1 MTGIEALE
9 QAREK
14 IAALHLAHF
23 LYLDRFISLGSFQ
36 KTILNTIDA
45 MIAAER
51 ERLPD
56 AGETMGDWPE
66 DFPGE
71 NGNYQNKCRVC
82 GRLFTGHKRR
92 VVCKLCVKPEPG
104 AYREAAMAYQ
114 DLATC
119 YRLGTRPSEK
129 LFSRIEKA
137 RELLSE
143 PVFEEHDRYVYDD
156 AKPLAT
162 KPEPGD
168 IAEAWSYYKTR
179 VSLILRGKPC
189 RDLGEAE
196 SRIDAIVSTGSKHP
210 KPVKP
215 GHCSLKWR
223 RKIEEA
229 GK

>member
-1 MTGIEALE
+1 MTGLEALE
-9 QAREK
+9 KAREK
-14 IAALHLAHF
+14 IAALDLAHF

-36 KTILNTIDA
+36 KTILNTVDE
-45 MIAAER
+45 MIAAEHDHIVDADKMVER

-56 AGETMGDWPE
+56 AGET
-66 DFPGE
+66 
-71 NGNYQNKCRVC
+71 
-82 GRLFTGHKRR
+82 
-92 VVCKLCVKPEPG
+92 KPEPG

-156 AKPLAT
+156 AKPESA

-168 IAEAWSYYKTR
+168 VVAWPNPPHGHMMIGLYGRDWTSDIGLVVLMRAAEVRAR
-179 VSLILRGKPC
+179 IE
-189 RDLGEAE
+189 GE
-196 SRIDAIVSTGSKHP
+196 K
-210 KPVKP
+210 
-215 GHCSLKWR
+215 
-223 RKIEEA
+223 
-229 GK
+229 